1 MKSLLFF
8 LTFLPLLVSAQVN
21 ITGKVT
27 SGENEPLAYATVILK
42 DKRQALI
49 EGVITSEKG
58 EFEIR
63 KPPAGEYTIEINYL
77 GYKTFTRE
85 ILIDSTKQKVLL
97 ERIVLL
103 EDANVLKEVI
113 VEGKTA
119 EVSLKLGKK
128 IFRVGKDLT
137 SQNGTVTDVLNN
149 VPSVTVSP
157 SGGISLRG
165 NPNVQ
170 VLINGRRSGLTQSQA
185 LEQLSA
191 EIIDRIEV
199 ISNPSAK
206 YDSSGSSGIINII
219 LKKNRQ
225 SGFNGQVRLR
235 TGIPNDHR
243 ASLNANYRFNKFN
256 FFANAGIR
264 YTDYRGE
271 YSKNQSTMENGVTTV
286 LDFNEDEDRH
296 DDGRLYYSGVD
307 YFINDKNTITLAY
320 FRNETEDTD
329 ETRLNYNITTSEV
342 GETRL
347 FTLGNSNEKRDYNQL
362 EWNYTKDFEK
372 EGQKLTFDF
381 QYDFFNS
388 SKRWTLDN
396 EEIGS
401 NDSDFTDI
409 RTLADVSLDDFVGQ
423 LDFINPITKKTNVE
437 LGLKYENRS
446 TTNDFLAEQLVN
458 GSFETIDD
466 INNSLEYNEQI
477 IAGYLQF
484 NSNWKNVSFQ
494 LGLRL
499 EDTDVLI
506 EASTDGLNSEQDY
519 TNLFPSASLGY
530 AFSDSIDGQIS
541 YSRRIGRPSLWDLNP
556 FFELKDFSSRFTGNP
571 MLTPSYTDAFEL
583 STIFKGGKFRIN
595 PSLYFSRTQDV
606 FQLET
611 IQEEN
616 EVFTQR
622 PINLDL
628 EKRYGFELSATYDPV
643 AWLGFNVDLNAY
655 TFEQEGIINDLD
667 ASFDDST
674 WFANLTTNVSPSK
687 TLQIQTRLFYQGER
701 ATAQIDTKAI
711 TNVDIAISKT
721 LFNKKASLIFNVS
734 NLFDSRA
741 VEQLITDPGFNISQT
756 RNRNAQ
762 RYNLNFIYRFNQKS
776 TDKNRRAR
784 RSNRN

>member
-1 MKSLLFF
+1 MKLLFQF
-8 LTFLPLLVSAQVN
+8 LMLAPLFVFGQAKIV
-21 ITGKVT
+21 GKVFNNK
-27 SGENEPLAYATVILK
+27 NESLAYATVVLK
-42 DKRQALI
+42 NDQQLLI
-49 EGVITSEKG
+49 EGVITNEDG
-58 EFEIR
+58 EFMLN
-63 KPPAGEYTIEINYL
+63 KPSNGSYNIEVNYL
-77 GYKTFTRE
+77 GYKAFTTALRIDTTTKRVE
-85 ILIDSTKQKVLL
+85 LGKIIL
-97 ERIVLL
+97 E
-103 EDANVLKEVI
+103 EDANALEEVI

-157 SGGISLRG
+157 AGAISLRG
-165 NPNVQ
+165 NSNVQ
-170 VLINGRRSGLTQSQA
+170 ILINGRRSGLTQSQA
-185 LEQLSA
+185 LEQLSSDL
-191 EIIDRIEV
+191 IDRIEV
-199 ISNPSAK
+199 ITNPSAK
-206 YDSSGSSGIINII
+206 YDSSGSSGIINIV
-219 LKKNRQ
+219 LKRNRQ

-235 TGIPNDHR
+235 TGTPNDHR
-243 ASLNANYRFNKFN
+243 ASFNANYRFNKFN
-256 FFANAGIR
+256 FFANTGIR
-264 YTDYRGE
+264 YTDYEGE
-271 YSKNQSTMENGVTTV
+271 YSKNQRTVENGVTTI
-286 LDFNEDEDRH
+286 LDFIEDEDRH
-296 DDGRLYYSGVD
+296 DDGRLYYSGAD
-307 YFINDKNTITLAY
+307 YFINDKNTVTIAY

-329 ETRLNYNITTSEV
+329 ETRLNYNITTSEG

-347 FTLGNSNEKRDYNQL
+347 LTLGNSNEKRDYNQL
-362 EWNYTKDFEK
+362 EGNYTKNFEK
-372 EGQKLTFDF
+372 EGQRLTLDF

-388 SKRWTLDN
+388 SKRWALDN

-401 NDSDFTDI
+401 SDSDFTDI
-409 RTLADVSLDDFVGQ
+409 RTLADVGLDDFVTQ
-423 LDFINPITKKTNVE
+423 LDFVNPISEKSNLE
-437 LGLKYENRS
+437 IGLKYENRS

-458 GSFETIDD
+458 GSFETIDG
-466 INNSLEYNEQI
+466 INNSLEYKEQI

-484 NSNWKNVSFQ
+484 NSNWKKVSLQ

-506 EASTDGLNSEQDY
+506 DASTDELNSEQDY

-530 AFSDSIDGQIS
+530 TFGANIDGQIS

-571 MLTPSYTDAFEL
+571 MLVPSFTDAFEV
-583 STIFKGGKFRIN
+583 STIIKGNKFRIN
-595 PSLYFSRTQDV
+595 PSVYFSRTEDV

-628 EKRYGFELSATYDPV
+628 EKRYGFEVSATYDPLE
-643 AWLGFNVDLNAY
+643 WLDFSGDLNAY
-655 TFEQEGIINDLD
+655 TFEQEGLLNDLD

-674 WFANLTTNVSPSK
+674 WFVNLTTNVSPSK
-687 TLQIQTRLFYQGER
+687 TLQIQTRIFYQGER
-701 ATAQIDTKAI
+701 ATAQTDTKAI
-711 TNVDIAISKT
+711 TNVDVAISKT
-721 LFNKKASLIFNVS
+721 LFNKRASLIFNVS

-741 VEQLITDPGFNISQT
+741 VEQQIADPGFSINQV

-776 TDKNRRAR
+776 TDRNRQAR